1 MIDDIDL
8 QIIRHLAR
16 DGRATHRE
24 LGRAAGLSP
33 NAAGARMTKLIE
45 QGVISGVH
53 ATIDHAALGRPLE
66 VTMDVWIDHRPND
79 TAFLDLVSSDDR
91 IVDAIHITGP
101 VDFRLLVQVAS
112 PEDLEDLLAK
122 MRREAGVTQTDS
134 RIVMSHIATTLAIG

>member
-1 MIDDIDL
+1 
-8 QIIRHLAR
+8 
-16 DGRATHRE
+16 
-24 LGRAAGLSP
+24 
-33 NAAGARMTKLIE
+33 MTKLIE